1 MPDPSIATDLR
12 ARDVGMTSLVK
23 DADIPWVTFVEGVEM
38 KLLRINEKTGHFSML
53 NRFAPGFA
61 TPTHYHRGPVHAYTL
76 SGQWRYVEY
85 DWIAAAG
92 DYVYEAADTCHT
104 LVVPEETTEPTVVLF
119 VVEDALEFLDED
131 GEPMFV
137 QDAESIH
144 QMYRDALEEAGLP
157 YPHAILQE

>member
-23 DADIPWVTFVEGVEM
+23 DADIPWVTFV
-38 KLLRINEKTGHFSML
+38 
-53 NRFAPGFA
+53 
-61 TPTHYHRGPVHAYTL
+61 
-76 SGQWRYVEY
+76 
-85 DWIAAAG
+85 
-92 DYVYEAADTCHT
+92 EAADTCHT